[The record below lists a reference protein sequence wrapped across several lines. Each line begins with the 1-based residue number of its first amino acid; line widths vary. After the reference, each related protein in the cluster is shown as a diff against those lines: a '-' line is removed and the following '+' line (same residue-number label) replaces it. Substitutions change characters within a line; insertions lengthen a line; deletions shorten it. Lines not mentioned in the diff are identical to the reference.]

1 MPAESKLTLST
12 DEVRASG
19 LFTGRNI
26 YNIPYFQ
33 RPYKWNR
40 ERTAQL
46 EADVLKLVGGE
57 TDVHFLGAIITHQR
71 PRANAAQSHII
82 EVIDGQQRLTTI
94 YLYILAAVRTLIDND
109 EIEEAKALFLN
120 FLVDGLSTGS
130 GSNLRLHTSHE
141 DRSRLNMVVQEILDT
156 KQFAAQLVG
165 FTFRRL
171 ATADAHDSNKGKAIK
186 NNYASAKRFFKTQF
200 TEGGAERV
208 SAVYGAMLEHLT
220 VVQIEV
226 QDPTNGPKIFDS
238 LNSRQQPM
246 TAGDLIRNDIFARA
260 ADSDPSEVNRINE
273 EEWFPFYRGF
283 WVEDKNYFDEY
294 FFPYGLIQN
303 SKLTK
308 SQVYKALSNSWQGK
322 EPGEVIQ
329 ELATYQPHFMD
340 LAAGGNRVGHIAEV
354 AERLSRFPAAGAPS
368 SVYPFVMQISAAI
381 SDGTM
386 DEKSGIAILDV
397 IDAFLTRRAICGIEP
412 TGLHAVFKGLWKDC
426 AGEVKASKVI
436 DKIRGHKTVA
446 WPSNEDVRNAVITR
460 PLFGSAITKYVVRE
474 YDRSLGGDKHT
485 TVAHLEHVLPQKTT
499 ASWPFSKE
507 QHAELHNVLGNL
519 LPLSPSMNSSVGNEP
534 YASKRSRYSTD
545 SVFKSVRDFA
555 SKYPDWTPA
564 EVNARGRILA
574 EWAVERWP
582 EYVSDKET
590 NPQG

>member
-1 MPAESKLTLST
+1 MPAEPKLTLST

-40 ERTAQL
+40 ERTNQL

-94 YLYILAAVRTLIDND
+94 YLYILAAVRTLIDNN
-109 EIEEAKALFLN
+109 EVEEAKALFLN
-120 FLVDGLSTGS
+120 FLVDNLSTSG

-156 KQFAAQLVG
+156 NRFADQLVG

-171 ATADAHDSNKGKAIK
+171 ATADSAETNKGKAIK
-186 NNYASAKRFFKTQF
+186 NNYASAKRFFSSQLR
-200 TEGGAERV
+200 EGGTERV
-208 SAVYGAMLEHLT
+208 SAIYSAMLEHLT

-246 TAGDLIRNDIFARA
+246 TTGDLIRNDIFARA
-260 ADSDPSEVNRINE
+260 ADSDPIEVNRINDE
-273 EEWFPFYRGF
+273 VWYPFYRGF
-283 WVEDKNYFDEY
+283 WVEEKNFFDEY
-294 FFPYGLIQN
+294 FFPYGLIHD

-308 SQVYKALSNSWQGK
+308 SQVYKALRDSWVGK
-322 EPGEVIQ
+322 EPESVIV
-329 ELATYQPHFMD
+329 ELATYQAHFMD
-340 LAAGGNRVGHIAEV
+340 LAAGGNRADHGAEL
-354 AERLSRFPAAGAPS
+354 AERISRLHAAGAPS
-368 SVYPFVMQISAAI
+368 SVYPFVMQLSEAVKNG
-381 SDGTM
+381 SLT
-386 DEKSGIAILDV
+386 ENSGIEILDV

-412 TGLHAVFKGLWKDC
+412 TGLHAVFKGLWKEC
-426 AGEVKASKVI
+426 GEDISASKVVQ
-436 DKIRGHKTVA
+436 KIRGYRTVS
-446 WPSNEDVRNAVITR
+446 WPSDEAVRSAVSTR
-460 PLFGSAITKYVVRE
+460 PLYGSSITKYVVRE
-474 YDRSLGGDKHT
+474 YDRSLGGDKHN
-485 TVAHLEHVLPQKTT
+485 TVAHLEHILPQKTT
-499 ASWPFSKE
+499 TSWHFSKE
-507 QHAELHNVLGNL
+507 QHLEFVNVLANL
-519 LPLSPSMNSSVGNEP
+519 LPLSQSMNSSLGNEP
-534 YASKRSRYSTD
+534 YRLKRARYSAD

-555 SKYPDWTPA
+555 EKYPEWTPLEIA
-564 EVNARGRILA
+564 ERGKTLA
-574 EWAVERWP
+574 EWAVQRWP
-582 EYVSDKET
+582 EYLSSR
-590 NPQG
+590 NA

>member
-1 MPAESKLTLST
+1 MPAEPKLTLST

-33 RPYKWNR
+33 RSYKWNR
-40 ERTAQL
+40 ERTSQL

-57 TDVHFLGAIITHQR
+57 SDVHFLGAIITHQR
-71 PRANAAQSHII
+71 ARANAAQSHII

-109 EIEEAKALFLN
+109 QTEEAKALFLN

-156 KQFAAQLVG
+156 KQFASQLVG

-171 ATADAHDSNKGKAIK
+171 ATADAQDSNKGKAIK
-186 NNYASAKRFFKTQF
+186 NNYASAKRFFKAQF
-200 TEGGAERV
+200 KEGGAERV

-273 EEWFPFYRGF
+273 EEWLPFYRGF
-283 WVEDKNYFDEY
+283 WVGDKNYFDEY

-308 SQVYKALSNSWQGK
+308 SQVYKALRDSWQGK

-329 ELATYQPHFMD
+329 ELATYQAHFMD
-340 LAAGGNRVGHIAEV
+340 LAAGGNRVGHNAVV
-354 AERLSRFPAAGAPS
+354 AERLGRFHAAGAPS
-368 SVYPFVMQISAAI
+368 SVYPFIMQLSAAI
-381 SDGTM
+381 SAGSL
-386 DEKSGIAILDV
+386 DEGFGLEILNV

-426 AGEVKASKVI
+426 GGEIDASKVVK
-436 DKIRGHKTVA
+436 KIRGYKTVA
-446 WPSNEDVRNAVITR
+446 WPSSDDVRIAVATR
-460 PLFGSAITKYVVRE
+460 PLYGSAITKYVVRE
-474 YDRSLGGDKHT
+474 YDRSLGGDKHN
-485 TVAHLEHVLPQKTT
+485 TVAHLEHILPQKPTV
-499 ASWPFSKE
+499 SWPFSKE

-534 YASKRSRYSTD
+534 YASKRSRYSSD
-545 SVFKSVRDFA
+545 SVFKSVRDLA
-555 SKYPDWTPA
+555 NHYPEWTPS
-564 EVNARGRILA
+564 EVKARSLVLA
-574 EWAVERWP
+574 DWAIERWP
-582 EYVSDKET
+582 EFVSDNVGE
-590 NPQG
+590 

>member
-1 MPAESKLTLST
+1 MPAEPKLTLST

-40 ERTAQL
+40 ERTSQL

-71 PRANAAQSHII
+71 ARANAAQSHII

-109 EIEEAKALFLN
+109 QIEEAKALFLN

-141 DRSRLNMVVQEILDT
+141 DRSRLNMVVREVLET
-156 KQFAAQLVG
+156 KQFADQLVG

-171 ATADAHDSNKGKAIK
+171 ATADAHESNKGKAIK
-186 NNYASAKRFFKTQF
+186 NNYSSAKRFFRAQF
-200 TEGGAERV
+200 KEGGAERV

-226 QDPTNGPKIFDS
+226 QDPTNGPSIFDS

-260 ADSDPSEVNRINE
+260 ADSDPAEVNRINE
-273 EEWFPFYRGF
+273 EEWYPFYRGF
-283 WVEDKNYFDEY
+283 WVGDKNYFDEY
-294 FFPYGLIQN
+294 FFPYGLIHN

-308 SQVYKALSNSWQGK
+308 SQVYKALSSSWQGK
-322 EPGEVIQ
+322 EPGEVIT
-329 ELATYQPHFMD
+329 ELAAYQPHFMD
-340 LAAGGNRVGHIAEV
+340 LIAGGNRAGHSPAI
-354 AERLSRFPAAGAPS
+354 AERLARLHAAGAPS
-368 SVYPFVMQISAAI
+368 SVYPFVMQLSA
-381 SDGTM
+381 SVRSGSM
-386 DEKSGIAILDV
+386 DESSGVEILDV

-412 TGLHAVFKGLWKDC
+412 TGLHAVFKGLWKECGD
-426 AGEVKASKVI
+426 EVTRSAVI
-436 DKIRGHKTVA
+436 RKIRGYKTVA
-446 WPSNEDVRNAVITR
+446 WPSDQDVRAAVATR
-460 PLFGSAITKYVVRE
+460 PLYGSAITRYIVRE
-474 YDRSLGGDKHT
+474 YDRSRGGDKHN
-485 TVAHLEHVLPQKTT
+485 TVAHLEHVLPQKVTS
-499 ASWPFSKE
+499 SWAFSKE
-507 QHAELHNVLGNL
+507 QHAELHNVLANL

-534 YASKRSRYSTD
+534 YAAKRSRYASD

-555 SKYPDWTPA
+555 VEYAEWTPEA
-564 EVNARGRILA
+564 VKARSEVLA
-574 EWAVERWP
+574 EWAIGRWP
-582 EYVSDKET
+582 EYPADEV
-590 NPQG
+590 